1 MNPIR
6 KIKTFMV
13 NFIFILKKNGQ
24 RETTMV
30 IKVLLILYKKKI
42 NTVNREVMYLVENLT
57 VFIRTLFTLY
67 FISNLCPNQP
77 NLIIGGNPSVMGR
90 PTVTVTCNSA
100 LQGCRRPMR
109 ASGPEG

>member
-1 MNPIR
+1 
-6 KIKTFMV
+6 MV

-42 NTVNREVMYLVENLT
+42 NTVNREVMYLVENFT

-77 NLIIGGNPSVMGR
+77 NLIIGGGIRENLNKIR
-90 PTVTVTCNSA
+90 IHLT
-100 LQGCRRPMR
+100 L
-109 ASGPEG
+109 